1 MLDKTILAVV
11 IGSAIMHNGTYY
23 DVGDEIQLTEQEF
36 ADMRLYV
43 KVKDG
48 HGEQADD
55 TTALAQQ
62 ADIEQENQRLLEQQ
76 ELISLRHLVSQQQQT
91 IDTQAMD
98 YQQLQQRHDE
108 VLAENERLKV
118 ELEKLQTAQTAKP
131 SRKKASSD
139 NPVETGTPPSDTDN
153 PTEGE

>member
-36 ADMRLYV
+36 ADMSLYV
-43 KVKDG
+43 KVKDD
-48 HGEQADD
+48 GEQADD

-62 ADIEQENQRLLEQQ
+62 ADIEQENQRLMEQQ

-91 IDTQAMD
+91 IDSQTMD
-98 YQQLQQRHDE
+98 YQYLQQRHDE
-108 VLAENERLKV
+108 LQAENERLKT
-118 ELEKLQTAQTAKP
+118 ELEKLQTVQTAKP

>member
-43 KVKDG
+43 QVKDE
-48 HGEQADD
+48 HGEQAND
-55 TTALAQQ
+55 TTTLAQQ
-62 ADIEQENQRLLEQQ
+62 AYIEQENQRLLEQQ
-76 ELISLRHLVSQQQQT
+76 ELISLRHLVSEQQQT

-98 YQQLQQRHDE
+98 YQQLQQRYDE
-108 VLAENERLKV
+108 LQAENERLQA
-118 ELEKLQTAQTAKP
+118 ELDKLKTAKP
-131 SRKKASSD
+131 SRKKEPVSD
-139 NPVETGTPPSDTDN
+139 DSQQNPPIDEVNNSEQQDG
-153 PTEGE
+153 